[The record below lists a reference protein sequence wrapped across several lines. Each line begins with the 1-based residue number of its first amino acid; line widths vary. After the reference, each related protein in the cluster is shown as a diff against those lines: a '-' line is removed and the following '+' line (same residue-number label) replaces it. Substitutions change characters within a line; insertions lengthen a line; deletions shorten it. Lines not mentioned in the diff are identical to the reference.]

1 MVLEIRHGSY
11 TNIFMIKEN
20 NMKELMKEL
29 GVENHYHLAM
39 YLDSIGY
46 KVDIND
52 IPKLNHEIET
62 FLYSVQ

>member
-1 MVLEIRHGSY
+1 
-11 TNIFMIKEN
+11 
-20 NMKELMKEL
+20 MKEFMKEL

-46 KVDIND
+46 KADIND

>member
-1 MVLEIRHGSY
+1 MVLEKRHGNY
-11 TNIFMIKEN
+11 TNIFTIKEN
-20 NMKELMKEL
+20 SMKELMRAL

-46 KVDIND
+46 KVNIND

>member
-1 MVLEIRHGSY
+1 MVLEIKYGKC
-11 TNIFMIKEN
+11 TNIFTIKEN

-46 KVDIND
+46 KTDVDD

-62 FLYSVQ
+62 FLHR